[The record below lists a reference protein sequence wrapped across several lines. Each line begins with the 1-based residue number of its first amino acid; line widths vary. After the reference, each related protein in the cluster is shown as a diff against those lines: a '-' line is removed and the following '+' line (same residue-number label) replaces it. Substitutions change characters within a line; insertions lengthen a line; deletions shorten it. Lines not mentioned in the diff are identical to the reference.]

1 MDTNLDQRNLA
12 AVFRRLDNTIHRV
25 NHYPVDKCWQN
36 KPCYPLERYPSFKQP
51 WPDDL
56 HVTSSQS
63 LSNQSVAVCC
73 QLHIHLL
80 IISFFAIVSKVYS
93 LQLISLWTT
102 SSRMTV
108 TSLMHC
114 VAKMTFR
121 VFLGQRFSSTL
132 LTWLKLRPDW
142 NIKSKYTVHVSVQ
155 W

>member
-73 QLHIHLL
+73 QLHSFVNY
-80 IISFFAIVSKVYS
+80 IIFCYCFKSLQSAAHFSLDDQFKNDCYFFDALCRQNDLQGIFRSKV
-93 LQLISLWTT
+93 QLYPPDLVKTT
-102 SSRMTV
+102 SG
-108 TSLMHC
+108 LEH
-114 VAKMTFR
+114 K
-121 VFLGQRFSSTL
+121 
-132 LTWLKLRPDW
+132 K
-142 NIKSKYTVHVSVQ
+142 
-155 W
+155 